1 MKLAPV
7 VASLKNTQRS
17 DLVIFQNWFQSL
29 TSTNGSFHTSLK
41 TLFCSSQYL
50 SCCCNS
56 PFRQNQHFLPNWF
69 LHMVNPGI
77 LCSWTTESRNWH
89 TGLLGQCAF
98 ASQSTCP
105 AAQLCRLNTAV
116 CSYNEITP
124 ASWADTANSSPMLPL
139 SCPIGECWWA
149 LWYGENNLLNWSVLV
164 SELQMEKKNKNNCE
178 TSIGI
183 FKSS

>member
-17 DLVIFQNWFQSL
+17 DLVIFQNWFQFL

-50 SCCCNS
+50 SCCYNS

-105 AAQLCRLNTAV
+105 AAQLCRFNTAV
-116 CSYNEITP
+116 RLLLLLELTRPTAVQCSPYH
-124 ASWADTANSSPMLPL
+124 ALSVSADEP
-139 SCPIGECWWA
+139 CD
-149 LWYGENNLLNWSVLV
+149 
-164 SELQMEKKNKNNCE
+164 MERTIYWTGVC
-178 TSIGI
+178 
-183 FKSS
+183 